1 MNVVVLIDGREAI
14 PVRAIPFVTG
24 WWLSPDLLARSFA
37 HPDSWRWMGEVT
49 AHEWHGGT
57 ISGPLSS
64 KEWDEVEDRLQAL
77 DATLMAV
84 SDDREQTRPIWL
96 RKSVLLLPAN
106 AFVWKDQFEAY
117 FYRVYS
123 PERLHW
129 GDERPGDRELNFSPL
144 ISPPKL
150 RSLVLEGFQH
160 LLPV

>member
-37 HPDSWRWMGEVT
+37 HPDSWRWMGEVA

-84 SDDREQTRPIWL
+84 SDDWEQTRPIWL